1 MNKQEFLR
9 EIAAKAGLTIKDTG
23 AFYEAYVA
31 TVKKQLKKNDKI
43 VLVGF
48 GTYSARKRAA
58 RTAINPRTKA
68 TVKVKAC
75 VVPALKFGKAF
86 KEEIAK

>member
-9 EIAAKAGLTIKDTG
+9 EIAATAGLTIKDAG
-23 AFYEAYVA
+23 AFYEAYVE
-31 TVKKQLKKNDKI
+31 TVKNQLKKGNKI

-58 RTAINPRTKA
+58 RTAINPRTKEKIA
-68 TVKVKAC
+68 VKATT
-75 VVPALKFGKAF
+75 VPALKFGKAF
-86 KEEIAK
+86 KEVIAK